1 MNLHRQLWFVPLSNT
16 EAFRISSY
24 KIFQWKNY
32 WGRKWPKFSSKVSF
46 WKIKSRTAA
55 NNINENPFKVI
66 INGKWVTDNTVET
79 VKTKTMTEYSS
90 LVVIRSSKNE
100 KIGQDQLVAF
110 TRADKY
116 DDFQIWRYK
125 NSKWQNLDKCPLK
138 ILPNS
143 GSP

>member
-1 MNLHRQLWFVPLSNT
+1 MNSKWIFKDSFDLYLYPIPKPFEYHHIRFFNG
-16 EAFRISSY
+16 
-24 KIFQWKNY
+24 KIIGVENDLNFQGRFHFERWKC
-32 WGRKWPKFSSKVSF
+32 RVIPESL
-46 WKIKSRTAA
+46 
-55 NNINENPFKVI
+55 NENPLKVI
-66 INGKWVTDNTVET
+66 INRKWVTDNTVKT

-125 NSKWQNLDKCPLK
+125 NSKWQNF
-138 ILPNS
+138 
-143 GSP
+143 G